1 MNGLY
6 YFVLNFKNTHWL
18 EEGPLSKLLPNF
30 VNSGNTMNKSF
41 QRTDTVFQIDQVNIV
56 TKNILELDIER
67 SKMSWKRSV

>member
-18 EEGPLSKLLPNF
+18 EEGSLLKLLPNF

-56 TKNILELDIER
+56 TKNILELDIKCR
-67 SKMSWKRSV
+67 